1 MMKMMIVILSD
12 QDVEQVLRA
21 LVENDVRA
29 TRISSTGVFLRRG
42 NTTILIGLEEERVD
56 QVIELIREHT
66 TALEDPDRRRATLFV
81 LPVARYEQL

>member
-1 MMKMMIVILSD
+1 MKMMIVILGD
-12 QDVEQVLRA
+12 QDAEQVLQA
-21 LVENDVRA
+21 LVDNDYRA

-56 QVIELIREHT
+56 QAIDLIRENT
-66 TALEDPDRRRATLFV
+66 TVPDDPDRRRATLFV